1 MANLISCFLSV
12 LKIVVL
18 LNIFVETYFFKDP
31 LIIIV
36 IQKNNIYFK

>member
-18 LNIFVETYFFKDP
+18 LNIFVETYFFKDT

>member
-18 LNIFVETYFFKDP
+18 LNIFVETYFFKDS